1 MRSDACN
8 LPYQYWIGFCSD
20 KVSHE
25 PLPWTAPCFDFP
37 AEHSGLHHHPSTWIG
52 VPVNWKSLAY
62 CFSPGG
68 VPPVPWPPSHPENF

>member
-1 MRSDACN
+1 
-8 LPYQYWIGFCSD
+8 
-20 KVSHE
+20 
-25 PLPWTAPCFDFP
+25 LPWTAPCFDFP